1 MMTSQVLKFVSS
13 QKTQKS
19 KYRERKTLFVQIK
32 KIVYYALRTINGSQD
47 LGFQEIRKY

>member
-19 KYRERKTLFVQIK
+19 KYRGRKTLFVQIK